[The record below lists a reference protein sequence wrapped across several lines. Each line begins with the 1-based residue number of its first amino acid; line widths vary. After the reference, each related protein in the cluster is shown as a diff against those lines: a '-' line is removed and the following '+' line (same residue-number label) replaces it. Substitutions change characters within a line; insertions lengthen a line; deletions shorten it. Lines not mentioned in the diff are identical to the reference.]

1 MKKRKLFQALAEGPD
16 KHAER
21 VLRADRADLNLKKVA
36 DLRRRDLD
44 WSELNE
50 AFLSVCSC
58 CCVVMPGK
66 QLSSDEHRLLDRFSV
81 AVYPW
86 KPSLDYFV
94 DVLRRKDI
102 IWLTND
108 DEVEIIRGEVRDD
121 APPDS
126 QTGFLIA
133 SRLVGGWVAG
143 VEWLD
148 FVRRKGKA
156 VQPVLQLGRAI
167 SVARELVCHNSL
179 PTSSLVRQIVSAA
192 GTLESGKCAWTVR
205 ECRKNLRLGRTQSC
219 SVRIMYLIFGLGTN
233 CRYQG
238 PRSGPGCLCL
248 MMWPRNRERRINPGS
263 SVRQDCL

>member
-1 MKKRKLFQALAEGPD
+1 MQVKKRKLFQALAEGPD
-16 KHAER
+16 EHAER

-36 DLRRRDLD
+36 DLRRRDLG

-66 QLSSDEHRLLDRFSV
+66 ELSSDEHRLLDRFSV
-81 AVYPW
+81 AVFPW

-133 SRLVGGWVAG
+133 WTSSEERVKRCNLFYNLAAQYPLPVSWSATNRFQ
-143 VEWLD
+143 LLHS
-148 FVRRKGKA
+148 FVR
-156 VQPVLQLGRAI
+156 
-167 SVARELVCHNSL
+167 S
-179 PTSSLVRQIVSAA
+179 
-192 GTLESGKCAWTVR
+192 
-205 ECRKNLRLGRTQSC
+205 
-219 SVRIMYLIFGLGTN
+219 
-233 CRYQG
+233 
-238 PRSGPGCLCL
+238 
-248 MMWPRNRERRINPGS
+248 
-263 SVRQDCL
+263 